1 MKRLVVL
8 LAVGMV
14 ALIVQGAVATVLR
27 PPFCP
32 DLALLV
38 VLVIALRWNGLVLG
52 FVLAALLGFA
62 ADLLSG
68 SLMGQHAL
76 LRLLAYVGAYFAGG
90 QLNLK
95 GSIPVAIFGASVS
108 LLYGLALVVLTGF
121 FVGDSGFAWRGFAD
135 LSIHSV
141 INGVFAPWIFALV
154 TRALAWSGDPESAAR
169 TLHIDAQGG
178 AT

>member
-1 MKRLVVL
+1 MKQLVVL
-8 LAVGMV
+8 LTVGMA
-14 ALIVQGAVATVLR
+14 ALIAQGALATVVP

-32 DLALLV
+32 DLALLA
-38 VLVIALRWNGLVLG
+38 VLVIALRWHGLVLG
-52 FVLAALLGFA
+52 FLLAALLGFA

-95 GSIPVAIFGASVS
+95 GSVPVAIFGASVS
-108 LLYGLALVVLTGF
+108 LLYGLALVGLTGF
-121 FVGDSGFAWRGFAD
+121 FVGDSDVSWRGFGD
-135 LSIHSV
+135 LLIHSAV
-141 INGVFAPWIFALV
+141 NGVFAPWIFALV
-154 TRALAWSGDPESAAR
+154 TRALALSGDPESATR
-169 TLHIDAQGG
+169 TLHIDPHGR